1 MAKTSALAALLL
13 VLVVVSLTA
22 TAPQRVHAICNMS
35 NGDFGLCQ
43 PAAAVSD
50 PTDSPS
56 AECCAAL
63 GKADL
68 ACICRYK
75 GAVAGFWMR
84 IYHVD
89 AARAMALPGKCGLA
103 MPSSCS

>member
-1 MAKTSALAALLL
+1 MAAKAQALLL
-13 VLVVVSLTA
+13 LAVVVSLTA
-22 TAPQRVHAICNMS
+22 ARGAHAICNMS
-35 NGDFGLCQ
+35 NGDFKLCQ

-75 GAVAGFWMR
+75 GVAGFWMR
-84 IYHVD
+84 IYHID
-89 AARAMALPGKCGLA
+89 AARAMALPGKCGLT
-103 MPSSCS
+103 MPTNCS